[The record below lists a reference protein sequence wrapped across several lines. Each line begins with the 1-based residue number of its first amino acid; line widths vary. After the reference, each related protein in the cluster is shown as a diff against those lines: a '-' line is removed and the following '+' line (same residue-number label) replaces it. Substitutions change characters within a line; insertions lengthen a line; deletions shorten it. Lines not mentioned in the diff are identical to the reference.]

1 LERIRVAAFAFFGG
15 SEMHPSCWDQCIA
28 VLTELGHESKTIDW
42 VAAPWAHGELAAVEH
57 LSRELNG
64 IDDAILVGHSLAG
77 IFLPLLGYRINA
89 KREIYIASLASDPK
103 HSLSDRLFAG
113 EEIFEF
119 AWIAAYGGMSL
130 SFNQSPSGDEIAC
143 IQNYLFH
150 DCPSSSFAA
159 YWRPLSLPLN
169 LFYESRFSLTES
181 DIPRSYIV
189 CTRDRTI
196 RPEWQRKIALE
207 ISGADAP
214 PMEFASGH
222 CPQIARPYELAH
234 LIDALAE

>member
-1 LERIRVAAFAFFGG
+1 VAAFVFLGG
-15 SEMHPSCWDQCIA
+15 SEMHPSCWDKCIA
-28 VLTELGHESKTIDW
+28 ALTELGHDSKTIDW
-42 VAAPWAHGELAAVEH
+42 VAAPWAHGPLPAVEY

-64 IDDAILVGHSLAG
+64 IDGPILVGHSLAG
-77 IFLPLLGYRINA
+77 IFLPFLGYRIKA
-89 KREIYIASLASDPK
+89 KREIYIAALASGTE
-103 HSLSDRLFAG
+103 HTLSDRLFAG

-119 AWIAAYGGMSL
+119 AWIAAYEGMAISV
-130 SFNQSPSGDEIAC
+130 NQSPSGDQIAR

-169 LFYESRFSLTES
+169 LFYESRFFLTES
-181 DIPRSYIV
+181 NIPRNYIV

-207 ISGADAP
+207 ITHAP

-222 CPQIARPYELAH
+222 CPQIAKPYELAY
-234 LIDALAE
+234 LIDALAEQQTQ